1 MFEKLLKNWFNIKNQ
16 TELNIATVF
25 GSPIECSDER
35 GIYYIEEIFFDE
47 DGDLCG
53 WCMDVDGGEFELS
66 GVFLSREDETKIINW
81 LTNHA

>member
-16 TELNIATVF
+16 TELNIATVM

-35 GIYYIEEIFFDE
+35 GVYYIEEISFDE

-53 WCMDVDGGEFELS
+53 WCMDIDGGEFELS